1 MEDRRAAKTKRAIR
15 IAFLELL
22 KQKSIN
28 RISVVEISK
37 LADLGRGTFYLH
49 YKDVYDL
56 MEQLENELIYNIE
69 LFYDQSY
76 PCDNSMKILNFTD
89 KLTEYMETNRE
100 VFLVLARIENGGR
113 TLEKIKKFFNHKL
126 QADSSCSVTEA
137 DKVEVIFIVAG
148 VFGVLETWLCEEM
161 KMPGKAV
168 SELLHK
174 LLLKFES

>member
-1 MEDRRAAKTKRAIR
+1 MEDRRAIKTKRAIR
-15 IAFLELL
+15 SAFLELL

-49 YKDVYDL
+49 YRDVYDL

-69 LFYDQSY
+69 LFYDESY
-76 PCDNSMKILNFTD
+76 PCDNSKKILNFTD

-113 TLEKIKKFFNHKL
+113 TLEKIKIFFNHKL
-126 QADSSCSVTEA
+126 QTDSSCSVTEA

-148 VFGVLETWLCEEM
+148 VFGVLDTWLSDEM

>member
-1 MEDRRAAKTKRAIR
+1 MEDRRSAKTKHAIR
-15 IAFLELL
+15 NAFLKLL

-56 MEQLENELIYNIE
+56 MEQLENDLIYNIE
-69 LFYDQSY
+69 LFYDESY
-76 PCDNSMKILNFTD
+76 PCDNSLKILNFTD
-89 KLTEYMETNRE
+89 KLTEYMEMNRD
-100 VFLVLARIENGGR
+100 VFLVLARTENGGR
-113 TLEKIKKFFNHKL
+113 TLEKIKYFFNYKL
-126 QADSSCSVTEA
+126 QTDNACAATEA
-137 DKVEVIFIVAG
+137 DKAEIIFIVAG
-148 VFGVLETWLCEEM
+148 VFGVLETWLSEEL
-161 KMPGKAV
+161 KMPSKSV